1 MCLREVQGLVRIV
14 VISDTHGWHEELDV
28 QSGDVLI
35 HCGDFEDLFAGDAG
49 MLDRADAWL
58 ARQNFEK
65 ILCTGGNHDRELE
78 RRVRTGQQP
87 LAHAHFLQESGLT
100 IHGLKFWGAPWVP
113 MLDGHAFFAEDK
125 KLETAWSRIPE
136 DVDVLITHTPPAGVL
151 DRSSGEASLGC
162 PFLTDALQ
170 RVKPR
175 LHCFGHVHAAAGRED
190 RDGTTFV
197 NATSVDSR
205 RDVVNPPF
213 VIDLE

>member
-1 MCLREVQGLVRIV
+1 MVRIV
-14 VISDTHGWHEELDV
+14 GISDTHGWHEELGV
-28 QSGDVLI
+28 LSGDVLI
-35 HCGDFEDLFAGDAG
+35 HCGDFEDLFAQDAG

-58 ARQNFEK
+58 ARQDFEL

-78 RRVRTGQQP
+78 RRVRAWQQP
-87 LAHAHFLQESGLT
+87 LANARYLQDSGVVFG
-100 IHGLKFWGAPWVP
+100 GLKFWGAPWVP
-113 MLDGHAFFAEDK
+113 MLDDHAFFADDDD
-125 KLETAWSRIPE
+125 LNAAWARIPE

-162 PFLTDALQ
+162 PFLADALQ

-175 LHCFGHVHAAAGRED
+175 LHCFGHVHAAVGRED
-190 RDGTTFV
+190 RNGTIFV
-197 NATSVDSR
+197 NATSIDTR